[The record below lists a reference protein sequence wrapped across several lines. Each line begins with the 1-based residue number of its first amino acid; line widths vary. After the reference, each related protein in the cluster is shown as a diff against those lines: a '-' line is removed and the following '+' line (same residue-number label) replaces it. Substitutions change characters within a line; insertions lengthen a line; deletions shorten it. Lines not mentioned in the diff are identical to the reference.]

1 MSFTQTRP
9 AAHSRGRIVRLM
21 IILRELAAL
30 SEADRQLSREGKSIM
45 ATTTRSRETAPTARQ
60 AAKDSSSAD
69 TADRDAA
76 GLELIAKVNAVIGVL
91 ESLGEA
97 SAAEIAKR
105 TGEPLSS
112 VYRLLQSLTG
122 IGWVDRGWRRG
133 SYRLGLLLL
142 TIGGHLEDKL
152 DVRECARPSL
162 RLLLETTGAT
172 TFLCVRRDTRAV
184 CVERLE
190 GQAVRSLAMQL
201 GSSLPLFAGA
211 APRAMLAFLSPAE
224 QRSSLKAF
232 RLPGDPPRPDAAA
245 IQADIERVRHDGFA
259 ISDGDVTPGIA
270 ALGAPVFNHRG
281 ELEAAI
287 SISGLRPQILGPSRK
302 ANIELIISCARE
314 VSRSLGQQV
323 TT

>member
-1 MSFTQTRP
+1 MAITTSSRARVPGASQQT
-9 AAHSRGRIVRLM
+9 
-21 IILRELAAL
+21 
-30 SEADRQLSREGKSIM
+30 
-45 ATTTRSRETAPTARQ
+45 
-60 AAKDSSSAD
+60 AKNSASAD
-69 TADRDAA
+69 PVDRDAA

-91 ESLGEA
+91 ETRGEA
-97 SAAEIAKR
+97 SAAEIAR
-105 TGEPLSS
+105 STGEPLSS

-122 IGWVDRGWRRG
+122 VGWVDRGWRRG

-142 TIGGHLEDKL
+142 TIGGQLEDKL
-152 DVRECARPSL
+152 DMRECARPAL
-162 RLLLETTGAT
+162 RRLLETTGTT

-211 APRAMLAFLSPAE
+211 APRAILAFLPPAE

-259 ISDGDVTPGIA
+259 VSDSDVTPGIA

-287 SISGLRPQILGPSRK
+287 SISGLRSQILGSSRE
-302 ANIELIISCARE
+302 ANIELILSCARE
-314 VSRSLGQQV
+314 VSRSLGQQI